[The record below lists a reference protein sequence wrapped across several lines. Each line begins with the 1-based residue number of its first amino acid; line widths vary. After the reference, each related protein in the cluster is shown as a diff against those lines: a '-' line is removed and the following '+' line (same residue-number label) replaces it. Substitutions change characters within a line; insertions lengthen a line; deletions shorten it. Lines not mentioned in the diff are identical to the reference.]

1 MNIRISRVTMQYLHV
16 LQDLSIETFAET
28 FGEQNPSADLELY
41 LEKAFNLQQL
51 TKEFND
57 SNNSFYFI
65 FQDDCLAGYIK
76 LKNATLPEHST
87 LDDALEVERLYVES
101 LTNT

>member
-1 MNIRISRVTMQYLHV
+1 MNIRISRVTMQDLHV

-28 FGEQNPSADLELY
+28 FGEQNPPEDLELY
-41 LEKAFNLQQL
+41 LEKAFNPQQL

-65 FQDDCLAGYIK
+65 FQDGCLAG
-76 LKNATLPEHST
+76 
-87 LDDALEVERLYVES
+87 
-101 LTNT
+101 

>member
-1 MNIRISRVTMQYLHV
+1 MNIRISRVTMQDIQV

-28 FGEQNPSADLELY
+28 FGEQNPPEDLELY
-41 LEKAFNLQQL
+41 LEKAFNPQQL

-65 FQDDCLAGYIK
+65 FQDGCLAGYI
-76 LKNATLPEHST
+76 NFS
-87 LDDALEVERLYVES
+87 
-101 LTNT
+101 